1 MTFCLCI
8 HTKLLFLSV
17 MICVSICGAFP
28 STPLHL
34 SRIVLRN
41 DYRLHFSPYD
51 EDVLQRRLH
60 DMRRDVLEKEL
71 TRPPNPS
78 LGPIQFVTAIL
89 DSLLDADEPLPDSGL
104 RLLLRSSTPPWR
116 AQLRQSIGA
125 SSHVGEDV
133 VASTLGAALS
143 RPRNQFGILV
153 GSEDGYRPT
162 FPSDTLD
169 FHDGT
174 CWIECRLRSMDG
186 DKLLVIMGWQLQ
198 QGSDGAWLVD
208 GLDWQDFRDAYRPG
222 IGREEWMRICG

>member
-1 MTFCLCI
+1 M
-8 HTKLLFLSV
+8 KLLFSSL
-17 MICVSICGAFP
+17 MICFSICGALLP
-28 STPLHL
+28 VPLHL
-34 SRIVLRN
+34 SRIVLRH
-41 DYRLHFSPYD
+41 DGRLHFSPYD
-51 EDVLQRRLH
+51 EDILHRRLQ

-89 DSLLDADEPLPDSGL
+89 DSLLDADNPLPDSGL
-104 RLLLRSSTPPWR
+104 RLLLRASTPLWR
-116 AQLRQSIGA
+116 SKLCQSIGA
-125 SSHVGEDV
+125 SLYVEEDV
-133 VASTLGAALS
+133 VASALGAALI

-162 FPSDTLD
+162 FPSDALD

-174 CWIECRLRSMDG
+174 CWVECRLRSMDG
-186 DKLLVIMGWQLQ
+186 DTLLVVMGWQLQ

-208 GLDWQDFRDAYRPG
+208 GLDWQDFRDDYRPG